1 MRSSSSGAA
10 PSYASAFGMG
20 AVSGAAAKTATA
32 PLERVRLVLQTSTQN
47 NAAASSFA
55 RANFV
60 EVLRAEGV
68 LGLWRGNALGVARA
82 VLTKGTLFATQDHLS
97 AALGSDASAG
107 ALAGVCAH
115 VPAYP
120 LDLLRTRLAGQV
132 GRSSF
137 SAVAQ
142 QALAISR
149 QGGGILSLWGGASA
163 TLFGGVV
170 FEGAR
175 FGVFGWLRRREAEEG
190 LQRRNSGSGER
201 SALWTML
208 LGPTA
213 LGTLASLTAGNFIY
227 PNDTIRRRLQTLEGR
242 GETYAE
248 AAGHLLREGGVARLY
263 RGIGLYNLK
272 AAPSAAVQF
281 FTYFELKRAY
291 LHFSG
296 ADAKSASRST

>member
-1 MRSSSSGAA
+1 MRSSSSSAA
-10 PSYASAFGMG
+10 PSWPSAFGMG

-120 LDLLRTRLAGQV
+120 LDLLRTRIAGAVGAEASITAVLGEVLRSGGVLALYRG
-132 GRSSF
+132 
-137 SAVAQ
+137 APAT
-142 QALAISR
+142 A
-149 QGGGILSLWGGASA
+149 GGAIA
-163 TLFGGVV
+163 Y
-170 FEGAR
+170 EGTR
-175 FGVFGWLRRREAEEG
+175 FGVFGALTD
-190 LQRRNSGSGER
+190 GET
-201 SALWTML
+201 SPA
-208 LGPTA
+208 GA
-213 LGTLASLTAGNFIY
+213 AGVGVAASLVAGAVCY
-227 PNDTIRRRLQTLEGR
+227 PNDTIRRKQQWSLDSPGYLSTFRE
-242 GETYAE
+242 
-248 AAGHLLREGGVARLY
+248 LLAEGGAPRIY
-263 RGIGLYNLK
+263 RGLPLYLAK
-272 AAPSAAVQF
+272 VAPAAAVQF
-281 FTYFELKRAY
+281 GTYHLLKR
-291 LHFSG
+291 LHRKYSG
-296 ADAKSASRST
+296 GGGDGGG